1 MAAAKK
7 KEVRAVRP
15 GFYDGERKRPGDVFE
30 VDAKD
35 NAKWFVD
42 AKEPASKKAKKPA
55 KPEYRKAQEKKAAE
69 TAKVAA
75 TRDPDSVADLV

>member
-1 MAAAKK
+1 MAAAKT

-42 AKEPASKKAKKPA
+42 AKAPKPEKAKKPA
-55 KPEYRKAQEKKAAE
+55 KPAYRKAQEKKAAD
-69 TAKVAA
+69 TAKVVS

>member
-1 MAAAKK
+1 MAAAKT

-35 NAKWFVD
+35 KAKWFVD
-42 AKEPASKKAKKPA
+42 AADPEQAKPKKAKKP
-55 KPEYRKAQEKKAAE
+55 EYRQAQEKKAAAV
-69 TAKVAA
+69 AKVAA
-75 TRDPDSVADLV
+75 TRDPDSVDDLV